1 MLRPYRDIDIAK
13 LHRYLRDCVRHGA
26 RAPRLLRHVPDII
39 DMLYPANEYPHLS
52 DHERAQNTEND
63 IRSAIVDIGGP
74 AADALA
80 TVLGLQPGTM
90 GRTLTD
96 RRRLAGHHLGV
107 EADTFR
113 RPWNERALLAD
124 LAHEIHHKHQPRKAE
139 GLHSHG

>member
-1 MLRPYRDIDIAK
+1 
-13 LHRYLRDCVRHGA
+13 
-26 RAPRLLRHVPDII
+26 VPDII
-39 DMLYPANEYPHLS
+39 DMLYPANEYSHLT
-52 DHERAQNTEND
+52 DHERAENAEND
-63 IRSAIVDIGGP
+63 IRSAIVNIGGP

-80 TVLGLQPGTM
+80 TVLGLQPGTI

-124 LAHEIHHKHQPRKAE
+124 LAHEIHHKHQSQKADKI
-139 GLHSHG
+139 HSQG